1 VPSLTERLREARA
14 RRRRAMRQFLVVG
27 LCFAA
32 LLCLGGVAVGFL
44 FYDRATKPDLSTPEH
59 VTRKYLEAYLVDR
72 DDYAANQY
80 RCSDASGLTEL
91 QALRDDIDARQ
102 RRYGV
107 SITGSLDRVHEVERT
122 ASAAKVDV
130 DLVFSAVIQGAPQK
144 DLEHWEVSVSNESG
158 WRVCGANELK

>member
-1 VPSLTERLREARA
+1 
-14 RRRRAMRQFLVVG
+14 MRQFLVVG
-27 LCFAA
+27 LCFVA

-44 FYDRATKPDLSTPEH
+44 FYDQATKPDLSTPEIATH
-59 VTRKYLEAYLVDR
+59 KFLSAYLI
-72 DDYAANQY
+72 ANQY